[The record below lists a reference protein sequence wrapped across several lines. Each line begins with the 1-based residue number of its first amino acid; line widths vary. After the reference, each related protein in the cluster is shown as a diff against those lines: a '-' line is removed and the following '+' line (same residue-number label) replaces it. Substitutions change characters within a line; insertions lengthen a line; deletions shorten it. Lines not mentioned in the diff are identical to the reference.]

1 MQLYQSALIG
11 LVSASPWIL
20 ASAWLWRRRV
30 RDGSLTPSMGELA
43 RRRWTS

>member
-11 LVSASPWIL
+11 LLAASPWIA
-20 ASAWLWRRRV
+20 ASVWMWRRRV
-30 RDGSLTPSMGELA
+30 RDGALTPSMGELA